1 MMFEGHKKFPFYH
14 QLDNMDCGP
23 TCLKMVAEYYGRR
36 FPVSQLREDMSITRA
51 GGSFLGLSDAA
62 EKIGLRATA
71 TMPTYDYF
79 VESIKL
85 PCIVHWNQSHFVVV
99 YKIRRYKR
107 RHAPFF
113 YVADPGYGL
122 LKYNEDEFRRCWI
135 STVRGGKE
143 RGVAMVFTPTP
154 KFYDENKNKSAVHK
168 HSFRDFLKYVLPYRK
183 LLLNLFVS
191 LLAGCL
197 IQLFFPFLTQAI
209 VDYGIGG
216 ENLSF
221 IYLVLIAQLMLVL
234 SSTIVDLIRRW
245 ILLHIST
252 RVNISLIADF
262 LMKMMRLPMRFFDS
276 KMVGDLIQRIGDHS
290 RVETFLTQ
298 TLISSLFSVL
308 SIAVF
313 SVVLIVYDFRLF
325 SIMCVA
331 SVLYVWWISVFMKRR
346 ADLDHKNF
354 AVNALYQSDLIELIE
369 SMQEIKL
376 TGSEQQRR
384 WRWEG
389 LQARIF
395 GIRMKSLKLSQ
406 WQSVGGVFINEI
418 KNILITILSAA
429 AVING
434 DITLGAMLSIQYIIG
449 QMQGPINQLV
459 GIVQQMQ
466 DVKISLGR
474 LGEVLDKTD
483 EEADDK
489 QRIKV
494 PAVCRDLVFSH
505 VDFTYGSPRSRLVL
519 HDLSLVIPAN
529 KTTAIVGLSGSGKTT
544 MIKLMLNFYPPLR
557 GQIFLGDVPLSTLD
571 FRDWRGRCGAVMQDG
586 YIFSDTIAYN
596 ITVGDNQPD
605 TIRMQYAARIA
616 NMEEF
621 INSLALKYDTI
632 IGKSGIGLSQGQK
645 QRLLIARAIYK
656 DPQYLFL
663 DEATNSLDA
672 KNEHEIV
679 ERIGR
684 FARNRTVVVVAHRL
698 STVCNADNI
707 VVLSEGHIVEQGT
720 HQQLISMRGQYYELV
735 KNQLELPD

>member
-1 MMFEGHKKFPFYH
+1 
-14 QLDNMDCGP
+14 
-23 TCLKMVAEYYGRR
+23 
-36 FPVSQLREDMSITRA
+36 
-51 GGSFLGLSDAA
+51 
-62 EKIGLRATA
+62 
-71 TMPTYDYF
+71 
-79 VESIKL
+79 
-85 PCIVHWNQSHFVVV
+85 
-99 YKIRRYKR
+99 
-107 RHAPFF
+107 
-113 YVADPGYGL
+113 
-122 LKYNEDEFRRCWI
+122 
-135 STVRGGKE
+135 
-143 RGVAMVFTPTP
+143 
-154 KFYDENKNKSAVHK
+154 
-168 HSFRDFLKYVLPYRK
+168 
-183 LLLNLFVS
+183 
-191 LLAGCL
+191 
-197 IQLFFPFLTQAI
+197 
-209 VDYGIGG
+209 
-216 ENLSF
+216 
-221 IYLVLIAQLMLVL
+221 
-234 SSTIVDLIRRW
+234 
-245 ILLHIST
+245 
-252 RVNISLIADF
+252 
-262 LMKMMRLPMRFFDS
+262 MKMMRLPMRFFDS
-276 KMVGDLIQRIGDHS
+276 KMVGDLIQRIGDHG

-308 SIAVF
+308 SIIVF

-325 SIMCVA
+325 SIMCIA

-376 TGSEQQRR
+376 TASEQQRR

-474 LGEVLDKTD
+474 LGEVLDKKD

-489 QRIKV
+489 QRVKV
-494 PAVCRDLVFSH
+494 PAACRDILFSH

-519 HDLSLVIPAN
+519 HDLTLTIPAN

-557 GQIFLGDVPLSTLD
+557 EQIFLGDVPLNALD
-571 FRDWRGRCGAVMQDG
+571 FRDWRSCCGAVMQDG

-605 TIRMQYAARIA
+605 TIRMQYAARMA
-616 NMEEF
+616 NMDEF

-632 IGKSGIGLSQGQK
+632 IGKSGIGLSQGRK

-679 ERIGR
+679 ERIER
-684 FARNRTVVVVAHRL
+684 FACNRTVVVVAHRL

-720 HQQLISMRGQYYELV
+720 HQQLISMRGHYYELV